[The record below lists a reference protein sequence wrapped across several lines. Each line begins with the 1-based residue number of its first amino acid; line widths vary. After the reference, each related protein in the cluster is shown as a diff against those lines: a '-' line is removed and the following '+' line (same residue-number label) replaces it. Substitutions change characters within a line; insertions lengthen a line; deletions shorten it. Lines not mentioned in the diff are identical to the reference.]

1 MIKGSIILSIILGI
15 ALVGAFIYAYN
26 EVKLDADQLIDYKPQ
41 LSSTILDRN
50 GKHIA
55 YIFDDKHRLYARYDE
70 IPGRVIEA
78 LVAIE
83 DTRFFEH
90 KGVNIDAI
98 IRAIIKDIQARSFV
112 EGGSTLTQQLIKNKL
127 LTNEKKFARKL
138 KEAILALKI
147 EQSLT
152 KEEILERYLNEI
164 FFGNGYYGIKTA
176 ANGFFHK
183 ELHEL
188 TLKEAAILVGL
199 PNAPT
204 ALNPAKY
211 YKRSLGRANSVLYR
225 MKSLGW
231 ISQEEY
237 VDAVKETPK
246 VYQAGLTRNVAPYIS
261 DEVLRQLKDKF
272 SDLRQGGYTIYTTID
287 LRYQE
292 LAQEALRVTI
302 QNAKKTYQNQGNN
315 EQLNGA
321 MVVVENKTGDIL
333 ALIGGEDYAK
343 SAFNRA
349 TQAKRQPG
357 SAFKPFIYQT
367 ALDMG
372 YNPATQLTDLARTF
386 EYYENGQRKIWTP
399 KNYEGTFKGFLSL
412 RDALVQ
418 SRNLATINLV
428 HDMGV
433 NTIRKRLAF
442 LDIPDIPKDM
452 SLALGTLS
460 ISPLKMAQIFSVF
473 ANNGHMIEPRLV
485 SKMVSKEGLILYE
498 TRPKEIANF
507 TKPEQAYLMTDI
519 LKDVVARGTGTK
531 ARVSGIELA
540 GKTGTTNRNIDAW
553 FCGYSPTIETI
564 VWLGRDDNKP
574 IGSKATGGALPTLAF
589 GKFYRD
595 LVSLEPSLK
604 RTFDIPSGVFRGE
617 IDGKGELYTA
627 TSPLPKIVNHQDPT
641 VQTEELLNIEEID
654 NPDYIPST
662 PSNTQDGLH
671 PERRI
676 PKPISGDSGT
686 LF

>member
-1 MIKGSIILSIILGI
+1 MIKGSIILGIILGI
-15 ALVGAFIYAYN
+15 AVVGAFVYAYN
-26 EVKLDADQLIDYKPQ
+26 EIALDADQLIDYKPQ
-41 LSSTILDRN
+41 VSSVILDRKGN
-50 GKHIA
+50 HIA
-55 YIFDDKHRLYARYDE
+55 YIFDEKHRLYARYDE

-90 KGVNIDAI
+90 KGVNADAI
-98 IRAIIKDIQARSFV
+98 IRAVIKDIQARSFV
-112 EGGSTLTQQLIKNKL
+112 EGGSTLTQQLVKNKL

-147 EQSLT
+147 EKSLT
-152 KEEILERYLNEI
+152 KEQILERYLNEI

-188 TLKEAAILVGL
+188 TLKECAILVGL

-204 ALNPAKY
+204 TLNPTKY

-225 MKSLGW
+225 MKTLGW

-237 VDAVKETPK
+237 IEAVKETPT
-246 VYQAGLTRNVAPYIS
+246 VYQAGLARNVAPYIT
-261 DEVLRQLKDKF
+261 DEVLRQLEDKF
-272 SDLRQGGYTIYTTID
+272 SDVRHGGYTIYTTID
-287 LRYQE
+287 LKYQDI
-292 LAQEALRVTI
+292 AQESLKTTL
-302 QNAKKTYQNQGNN
+302 QNAKKTYPTQGNDK
-315 EQLNGA
+315 ELNGA

-333 ALIGGEDYAK
+333 ALVGGEDYEK

-349 TQAKRQPG
+349 TQARRQPG

-386 EYYENGQRKIWTP
+386 EYYENGRRKIWTP
-399 KNYEGTFKGFLSL
+399 KNYEGNFKGFLSL

-428 HDMGV
+428 HDIGV
-433 NTIRKRLAF
+433 STISRRLAF

-460 ISPLKMAQIFSVF
+460 LSPLKMAQIFSVF

-507 TKPEQAYLMTDI
+507 TRPEQAYLMTDI
-519 LKDVVARGTGTK
+519 LKDVVRRGTGKK
-531 ARVSGIELA
+531 AQVSGIELA
-540 GKTGTTNRNIDAW
+540 GKTGTTNSNVDTW
-553 FCGYSPTIETI
+553 FCGYSPTLETI
-564 VWLGRDDNKP
+564 VWIGRDDNKP
-574 IGSKATGGALPTLAF
+574 IGKKATGGALPTLAF
-589 GKFYRD
+589 SRFYREI
-595 LVSLEPSLK
+595 LAIEPSLK
-604 RTFDIPSGVFRGE
+604 RSFDIPNGVFRGE
-617 IDGKGELYTA
+617 ANGKSELYTA
-627 TSPLPKIVNHQDPT
+627 TSPLPQVAVKQDSKI
-641 VQTEELLNIEEID
+641 QTEELLNIEEID
-654 NPDYIPST
+654 SGNYAPPS
-662 PSNTQDGLH
+662 SNNGLH
-671 PERRI
+671 PKRKI
-676 PKPISGDSGT
+676 PRPISSDSGT